1 MNLLLNNKLYN
12 VLAVSRLLN
21 SLGAHIYNLVFVIYA
36 ATQFRST
43 WAISVA
49 NIIMVLP
56 TIFSFYMGIQAD
68 KTKKKANALFLAA
81 LVQTVLFFVMS
92 FLLQSTTI
100 GVFALVCVMN
110 VITDLLSDYSSG
122 LRLPIMQ
129 KNLKEDELM
138 EAYSFFQFISCVSGI
153 GGQALGVWLLS
164 LTGNNF
170 SIVAMLNACFFFI
183 SGILLYTHKKHLTH
197 DEIEIVSSQSIKQQL
212 SDVIDGIKVVFETNA
227 SGNLLTTLSCILLM
241 NALGGALGSIYTI
254 YFLDKSLFGMTYG
267 QSLLTIN
274 AILVVSMIVGSL
286 TPNDYFA
293 KLSLTKMMICNAIA
307 LTGIGLSHLLGL
319 SEFVGVVFLAFS
331 AYIGGKVNPKIDSLL
346 LANTSPELLARTDTL
361 LTMLFTLSLPVG
373 TILFSTLATIHIHLT
388 WGMFAFIGLL
398 ATILAVQSQ
407 LAIEKSKLVS
417 T

>member
-1 MNLLLNNKLYN
+1 MNLLLKNKLYN

-56 TIFSFYMGIQAD
+56 TIFSFYMGIRAD
-68 KTKKKANALFLAA
+68 KTKRKANALFSAA

-92 FLLQSTTI
+92 FLLQSITI

-197 DEIEIVSSQSIKQQL
+197 DEIEITSSQSIKQQL

-319 SEFVGVVFLAFS
+319 SEFIGVVFLAFS

-407 LAIEKSKLVS
+407 LATEKSKLVS
-417 T
+417 A